1 LLTNIAEESSSAPGS
16 KGHQCVQGKIL
27 IVDAISTNRIVLKV
41 KLASAFYEV
50 IQASTADEACV
61 AALRHAPDLIISAMA
76 LPDCDAAELCR
87 RLHRN
92 PQTRALPMM
101 VVACR
106 PNADARIEALEAGV
120 HDVMVK
126 PIDDALLLAR
136 VRSLIRAHNSA
147 AEWQMR
153 DDTSRALGFAEDT
166 ADFGPPGRSVVVG
179 ADSRTAQQW
188 IQAIRP
194 SLRSSLSYTTP
205 ETALR
210 DLAPGRVPDVF
221 ILVLE
226 EGDKHSGDILRLLAA
241 VRATAITR
249 HAGVLVVQPR
259 PDPGLGA
266 YALDLGA
273 DDLMT
278 EGFDKTEMI
287 LRIKALMRR
296 KRIAD
301 QLRDTVRT
309 GLKAAVSDPLTGLHN
324 RRYAMPHLARVAEHA
339 AATGRTF
346 AVMVA
351 DLDHFKQINDAY
363 GHASGDAV
371 LIETARR
378 LRESLR
384 GVDLL
389 ARIGGEEFLIVMPA
403 TPFSEARVAASRLC
417 RRIGEEPFS
426 VPGSYD
432 PLHVTIS
439 IGVTM
444 GGSGKPGG
452 VSDGV
457 PTANELLD
465 AADKALY
472 EAKLQGRNQVNL
484 ARPAA

>member
-1 LLTNIAEESSSAPGS
+1 M
-16 KGHQCVQGKIL
+16 QGKIL

-50 IQASTADEACV
+50 LQASTADEACV

-76 LPDCDAAELCR
+76 LPDGDAGDLCR
-87 RLHRN
+87 RLDRN
-92 PQTRALPMM
+92 AQTRAVPVM

-106 PNADARIEALEAGV
+106 PNPESRLQALEAGV
-120 HDVMVK
+120 QDVMVK
-126 PIDDALLLAR
+126 PIDDTLLLAR
-136 VRSLIRAHNSA
+136 VRSLIRAHNTA

-153 DDTSRALGFAEDT
+153 DDTSRALGFSEDR
-166 ADFGPPGRSVVVG
+166 ADFGPAGRSVIVG
-179 ADSRTAQQW
+179 ADKNIAHNW
-188 IQAIRP
+188 IMKLRP
-194 SLRSSLSYTTP
+194 HLRSSLTFSSP
-205 ETALR
+205 DTALR

-221 ILVLE
+221 ILMLE
-226 EGDKHSGDILRLLAA
+226 DGDKLSGEVLRLLAA

-249 HAGVLVVQPR
+249 HAGILVVQPR
-259 PDPGLGA
+259 PEPGLGA

-278 EGFDKTEMI
+278 DGFEQNEII

-301 QLRDTVRT
+301 QMRATVRT

-339 AATGRTF
+339 AATGRSF

-351 DLDHFKQINDAY
+351 DLDHFKRINDFY

-371 LIETARR
+371 LVEAARR
-378 LRESLR
+378 LRENLR

-417 RRIGEEPFS
+417 RKIGGEGFV
-426 VPGSYD
+426 VPGASE
-432 PLHVTIS
+432 PINVTIS

-444 GGSGKPGG
+444 GGNSK
-452 VSDGV
+452 SRNNDNEAID
-457 PTANELLD
+457 ANQLLD

-484 ARPAA
+484 VRPAA

>member
-1 LLTNIAEESSSAPGS
+1 M
-16 KGHQCVQGKIL
+16 QGKIL

-50 IQASTADEACV
+50 IQAATADEACV
-61 AALRHAPDLIISAMA
+61 AALRHSPDLIISAMA
-76 LPDCDAAELCR
+76 LPDCEAAALCGM
-87 RLHRN
+87 LDRN
-92 PQTRALPMM
+92 PQTRAIPMM

-106 PNADARIEALEAGV
+106 TNAESRLKALEAGV
-120 HDVMVK
+120 QDVMSK
-126 PIDDALLLAR
+126 PIDDTLLLAR
-136 VRSLIRAHNSA
+136 VRSLIRAHNTA

-153 DDTSRALGFAEDT
+153 DGTSRALGFAEDT
-166 ADFGPPGRSVVVG
+166 TEFGPQGRAVLVTT
-179 ADSRTAQQW
+179 DNKKTQQW
-188 IQAIRP
+188 VQ
-194 SLRSSLSYTTP
+194 SLRPLLRASLSHAPP

-210 DLAPGRVPDVF
+210 DLTPDRVPDVF
-221 ILVLE
+221 IMVLE
-226 EGDKHSGDILRLLAA
+226 EGDNHSGEVLRLLAA

-249 HAGVLVVQPR
+249 HAGILVVQPR
-259 PDPGLGA
+259 PDAGLGA

-273 DDLMT
+273 DDLMSD
-278 EGFDKTEMI
+278 GFDQSEMV

-301 QLRDTVRT
+301 QLRATVRT

-324 RRYAMPHLARVAEHA
+324 RRYAMPHLDRVAEHA
-339 AATGRTF
+339 AATGRSF

-351 DLDHFKQINDAY
+351 DLDHFKRINDLY

-371 LIETARR
+371 LVEVARR
-378 LRESLR
+378 LSENMR
-384 GVDLL
+384 GVDML

-403 TPFSEARVAASRLC
+403 TPFSEARLAASRLC
-417 RRIGEEPFS
+417 RRIGAKGFK
-426 VPGSYD
+426 VPGTHE

-439 IGVTM
+439 IGVTT
-444 GGSGKPGG
+444 GGTTHTGNL
-452 VSDGV
+452 
-457 PTANELLD
+457 ANGITPAHALLD

>member
-1 LLTNIAEESSSAPGS
+1 M
-16 KGHQCVQGKIL
+16 QGKIL

-50 IQASTADEACV
+50 IQAATADEACV

-76 LPDCDAAELCR
+76 LPDCDAAGLCG
-87 RLHRN
+87 RLNRN
-92 PQTRALPMM
+92 PQTRTIPMM

-106 PNADARIEALEAGV
+106 TNSESRLNALESGV
-120 HDVMVK
+120 QDVMSK
-126 PIDDALLLAR
+126 PIDDTLLLAR
-136 VRSLIRAHNSA
+136 VRSLIRAHNTA

-153 DDTSRALGFAEDT
+153 DDTSRALGFAEDS
-166 ADFGPPGRSVVVG
+166 ADLGPPGRAVVVTT
-179 ADSRTAQQW
+179 DSKTTQQW
-188 IQAIRP
+188 VQSIRP
-194 SLRSSLSYTTP
+194 ILRATLTHAPP

-221 ILVLE
+221 IMLLE
-226 EGDKHSGDILRLLAA
+226 DGDKHSGEVLRLLAA

-249 HAGVLVVQPR
+249 HAGIMVVQPR
-259 PDPGLGA
+259 PDAGLGA

-278 EGFDKTEMI
+278 DGFEKNEMA

-301 QLRDTVRT
+301 QLRATVRT

-324 RRYAMPHLARVAEHA
+324 RRYAMPHLDRVAEHS
-339 AATGRTF
+339 AATGRSF

-351 DLDHFKQINDAY
+351 DLDHFKRINDIY

-371 LIETARR
+371 LIEVAQR
-378 LRESLR
+378 LSQNLR
-384 GVDLL
+384 GVDML

-417 RRIGEEPFS
+417 RKIGGQGFN
-426 VPGSYD
+426 VPGSND
-432 PLHVTIS
+432 RINVTVS

-444 GGSGKPGG
+444 GGSGKSRGTTHG
-452 VSDGV
+452 VQ
-457 PTANELLD
+457 TAHALLD

-472 EAKLQGRNQVNL
+472 EAKMHGRNQVNL

>member
-1 LLTNIAEESSSAPGS
+1 M
-16 KGHQCVQGKIL
+16 QGKIL

-50 IQASTADEACV
+50 VQAATADEACV
-61 AALRHAPDLIISAMA
+61 AALRHDPDLIISAMA

-87 RLHRN
+87 RLHRSA
-92 PQTRALPMM
+92 QTRAIPIM
-101 VVACR
+101 VVGCR
-106 PNADARIEALEAGV
+106 PNADSRLKALEAGV
-120 HDVMVK
+120 QDVMLK
-126 PIDDALLLAR
+126 PIDDTLLLAR

-166 ADFGPPGRSVVVG
+166 MDFGPPGRAVLVG
-179 ADSRTAQQW
+179 SDANTAHSWISQLRPLLRTD
-188 IQAIRP
+188 
-194 SLRSSLSYTTP
+194 LSFTAP

-210 DLAPGRVPDVF
+210 DLSPGKVPDVF
-221 ILVLE
+221 ILSLA
-226 EGDKHSGDILRLLAA
+226 GDDGSNSDVLRLLAA
-241 VRATAITR
+241 IRATAITR
-249 HAGVLVVQPR
+249 HAGILVLQSR

-278 EGFDKTEMI
+278 DGFEAAELT
-287 LRIKALMRR
+287 LRVKAMLRR

-301 QLRDTVRT
+301 QLRATVRT

-339 AATGRTF
+339 AATGRSF

-351 DLDHFKQINDAY
+351 DLDHFKQINDLY

-371 LIETARR
+371 LVEAAQR
-378 LRESLR
+378 LRDNLR
-384 GVDLL
+384 GVDLV

-403 TPFSEARVAASRLC
+403 TPLTEARVAASRLC
-417 RRIGEEPFS
+417 RKIGGRGFV
-426 VPGSYD
+426 VPGAD
-432 PLHVTIS
+432 EPIKVTVS
-439 IGVTM
+439 IGVTI
-444 GGSGKPGG
+444 GGLRSKQ
-452 VSDGV
+452 DRAE
-457 PTANELLD
+457 TLDANVLLD

-472 EAKLQGRNQVNL
+472 SAKMQGRNQINL
-484 ARPAA
+484 NRPAA

>member
-1 LLTNIAEESSSAPGS
+1 M
-16 KGHQCVQGKIL
+16 QGKIL

-50 IQASTADEACV
+50 LQASTADEACV
-61 AALRHAPDLIISAMA
+61 VALRHAPDLIISAMA
-76 LPDCDAAELCR
+76 LPDGDAGDLCH
-87 RLHRN
+87 RLQRN
-92 PQTRALPMM
+92 PQTRAIPMM
-101 VVACR
+101 VVAGR
-106 PNADARIEALEAGV
+106 PNEESRLHALEAGV
-120 HDVMVK
+120 QDVMLK
-126 PIDDALLLAR
+126 PIDDTLLLAR
-136 VRSLIRAHNSA
+136 VRSLIRAHNTA

-153 DDTSRALGFAEDT
+153 DDTSRALGFAEQST
-166 ADFGPPGRSVVVG
+166 DFGPPGRSVIVS
-179 ADSRTAQQW
+179 ANNKIAQNW
-188 IQAIRP
+188 IQNLRP
-194 SLRSSLSYTTP
+194 HLRSSLTYSSP

-210 DLAPGRVPDVF
+210 DLAPGKVPDVF

-226 EGDKHSGDILRLLAA
+226 DGDKLSGEILRLLAA

-249 HAGVLVVQPR
+249 HAGILVVQR
-259 PDPGLGA
+259 KPDPGLGA

-278 EGFDKTEMI
+278 DGFNQTEMI

-301 QLRDTVRT
+301 QLRATVRT

-339 AATGRTF
+339 AATGRSF

-371 LIETARR
+371 LVEAARR
-378 LRESLR
+378 LRENLR

-417 RRIGEEPFS
+417 RKIGGEGFS
-426 VPGSYD
+426 VPGSHD
-432 PLHVTIS
+432 PIDVTVS

-444 GGSGKPGG
+444 GGTNKVRGQPGIP
-452 VSDGV
+452 DD
-457 PTANELLD
+457 PNKLLD

-472 EAKLQGRNQVNL
+472 EAKMQGRNQVNL
-484 ARPAA
+484 VRPAA

>member
-1 LLTNIAEESSSAPGS
+1 M
-16 KGHQCVQGKIL
+16 QGKIL
-27 IVDAISTNRIVLKV
+27 IVDAIATNRIVLKV

-50 IQASTADEACV
+50 LQASTADEACV
-61 AALRHAPDLIISAMA
+61 SALRHAPDLIISAMT
-76 LPDCDAAELCR
+76 LPDCDAAELCG
-87 RLHRN
+87 RLARN
-92 PQTRALPMM
+92 PQTRTIPMM

-106 PNADARIEALEAGV
+106 PNPESRLKALTSGV
-120 HDVMVK
+120 HDVMIK
-126 PIDDALLLAR
+126 PIDDTLFLSR

-166 ADFGPPGRSVVVG
+166 ADFGPPGRAVVISNDLRG
-179 ADSRTAQQW
+179 PQSW
-188 IQAIRP
+188 IQSVRP
-194 SLRSSLSYTTP
+194 HLRASLNQATP

-221 ILVLE
+221 IMMLE
-226 EGDKHSGDILRLLAA
+226 EGEKHSGEILRLLAA
-241 VRATAITR
+241 IRATANTR
-249 HAGVLVVQPR
+249 HAGILVVQPR

-278 EGFDKTEMI
+278 DGFELKELV
-287 LRIKALMRR
+287 LRVKALMRR

-301 QLRDTVRT
+301 QLRATVRT

-324 RRYAMPHLARVAEHA
+324 RRYAMPHLARIAEHS
-339 AATGRTF
+339 AATGRSF

-351 DLDHFKQINDAY
+351 DLDHFKRINDVY

-371 LIETARR
+371 LVEAARR
-378 LRESLR
+378 FQENLR
-384 GVDLL
+384 GVDML

-403 TPFSEARVAASRLC
+403 TPLIEARVAASRLC
-417 RRIGEEPFS
+417 RKIAAQGFV
-426 VPGSYD
+426 VPGSNE
-432 PLHVTIS
+432 PVPVTVS

-444 GGSGKPGG
+444 GAANPSHRIAN
-452 VSDGV
+452 DV
-457 PTANELLD
+457 PYADALLD

-472 EAKLQGRNQVNL
+472 EAKMQGRNQVNL
-484 ARPAA
+484 VRTAA